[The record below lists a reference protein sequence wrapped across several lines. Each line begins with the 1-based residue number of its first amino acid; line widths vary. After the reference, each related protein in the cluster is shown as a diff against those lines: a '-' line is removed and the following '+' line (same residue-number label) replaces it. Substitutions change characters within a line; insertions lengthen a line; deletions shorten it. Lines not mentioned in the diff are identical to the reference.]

1 MSGLGLSACSGS
13 GTAWKSPGGDS
24 SKAPSSA
31 VHITSPADGAQDVP
45 TALDLVF
52 SAKTSASATVTLKD
66 DSGATITGSP
76 APASPTTAS
85 AAASAPASGPASAPA
100 SSAASSPPAAD
111 SVRWIPDKQ
120 LKWGTGYTATVTA
133 DGATSSVKFTTMA
146 KPATTRVT
154 SQVGDHQVV
163 GVGMPMI
170 LQFGVDIPKNKRADV
185 QRRLFMSSDPPQEG
199 VWNWFSSK
207 EIHYRPK
214 EYWQAG
220 TKLTLRAALGG
231 VSFGGQS
238 GKETYGER
246 DLTVDATVG
255 KRLIMEVDNATKK
268 MTVTE
273 DGVLL
278 KTMPVSLGKP
288 SSPSDSGNFIVMVKN
303 EWEWFDSS
311 TYGVPVDSADGY
323 RTKVQ
328 FPQRITWSGQYIH
341 AAPWSVAD
349 QGRRNVSHGCVN
361 ISLELAQWLYG
372 VTHIGDP
379 VIVKGTE
386 ERVKYGDG
394 WTDWELPWEQ
404 YVKGSAL

>member
-1 MSGLGLSACSGS
+1 MRSRWLSLLVVSALALSACSNS
-13 GTAWKSPGGDS
+13 DTSWKSPGSGTS
-24 SKAPSSA
+24 AGPAESKKIP
-31 VHITSPADGAQDVP
+31 ITSPADGAKDVS

-52 SAKTSASATVTLKD
+52 NAPESAEVTLKD
-66 DSGATITGSP
+66 ASGATITGNAVDQQPPKS
-76 APASPTTAS
+76 AAS
-85 AAASAPASGPASAPA
+85 AGPSAEASAPATDG
-100 SSAASSPPAAD
+100 
-111 SVRWIPDKQ
+111 VHWVPDKQ
-120 LKWGTGYTATVTA
+120 LKWGTEYTATVKA
-133 DGATSSVKFTTMA
+133 DGATGEVRFTTMA
-146 KPATTRVT
+146 KPSNLVRVT
-154 SQVGDHQVV
+154 SQVGDNQVV

-170 LQFGVDIPKNKRADV
+170 LNFANDVPKEARAAV

-199 VWNWFSSK
+199 SWNWFSAK
-207 EIHYRPK
+207 EVHYRPK

-220 TKLTLRAALGG
+220 TKLKLRAALGG
-231 VSFGGQS
+231 VSLGNKSYGQQ
-238 GKETYGER
+238 

-255 KRLIMEVDNATKK
+255 KKLIMEADNATKK

-273 DGVLL
+273 DGVVL
-278 KTMPVSLGKP
+278 KTMPISLGKP
-288 SSPSDSGNFIVMVKN
+288 SNPSDSGNFIVMVKN

-311 TYGVPVDSADGY
+311 TYGVPVDSPDGY

-341 AAPWSVAD
+341 AAPWSVPD
-349 QGRRNVSHGCVN
+349 QGKRNVSHGCVN
-361 ISLELAQWLYG
+361 VSLELAQWLYG

-394 WTDWELPWEQ
+394 WTDWELPWDQ

>member
-1 MSGLGLSACSGS
+1 MRLRRWTLLAVSLFVLTACGDSSTTWKGS
-13 GTAWKSPGGDS
+13 GTDPGASGGAGGGGSAGSISSP
-24 SKAPSSA
+24 
-31 VHITSPADGAQDVP
+31 TDGAKDVS
-45 TALDLVF
+45 TATDIVY
-52 SAKTSASATVTLKD
+52 SAP
-66 DSGATITGSP
+66 SGATVALKDASGASVDGG
-76 APASPTTAS
+76 APPTAVTAS
-85 AAASAPASGPASAPA
+85 AAPSAGGSHWVPG
-100 SSAASSPPAAD
+100 
-111 SVRWIPDKQ
+111 KQ
-120 LKWGTGYTATVTA
+120 LQWGTEYTATVSAGGKST
-133 DGATSSVKFTTMA
+133 SVKFTTMA
-146 KPATTRVT
+146 KPSSLARVT
-154 SQVGDHQVV
+154 SQVGDNQVV

-170 LQFGVDIPKNKRADV
+170 LSFAVDIPKDKRAEV
-185 QRRLFMSSDPPQEG
+185 QRRLFMTSDPPQEG
-199 VWNWFSSK
+199 VWNWFSAK

-220 TKLTLRAALGG
+220 TKLSLKARLGG
-231 VSFGGQS
+231 VSFGG
-238 GKETYGER
+238 KWYGEK
-246 DLTVDATVG
+246 DITVDTTVG
-255 KRLIMEVDNATKK
+255 KKLIMEVDNATKK
-268 MTVTE
+268 MTVAE

-288 SSPSDSGNFIVMVKN
+288 SNPSDSGNFIVMVKN

-311 TYGVPVDSADGY
+311 TYGVPVDSPDGY

-328 FPQRITWSGQYIH
+328 YPQRITWSGQYIH
-341 AAPWSVAD
+341 AAPWSVKD
-349 QGRRNVSHGCVN
+349 QGKRNVSHGCVN

>member
-1 MSGLGLSACSGS
+1 MTLLLVSGLALSACSGS
-13 GTAWKSPGGDS
+13 DTAWKSPGGDG

-31 VHITSPADGAQDVP
+31 VRITSPSDGAKDVP

-52 SAKTSASATVTLKD
+52 SAPSSATVTLKD
-66 DSGATITGSP
+66 DSGATITGAPAAP
-76 APASPTTAS
+76 APGSSSTPS
-85 AAASAPASGPASAPA
+85 SPA
-100 SSAASSPPAAD
+100 SSAASPSSAAN

-120 LKWGTGYTATVTA
+120 LKWGTDYTATVTA
-133 DGATSSVKFTTMA
+133 GGATSSVKFTTMA
-146 KPATTRVT
+146 KPANVTRVT
-154 SQVGDHQVV
+154 SQVGDNQVV

-170 LQFGVDIPKNKRADV
+170 LSFGVDIPKDKRAEV

-238 GKETYGER
+238 GKETYGEK

-288 SSPSDSGNFIVMVKN
+288 SNPSDSGNFIVMVKN

-311 TYGVPVDSADGY
+311 TYGVPVDSPDGY

-349 QGRRNVSHGCVN
+349 QGKRNVSHGCVN

-394 WTDWELPWEQ
+394 WTDWELPWDQ

>member
-1 MSGLGLSACSGS
+1 MRVRCLTLLVVSALALSACSGPS
-13 GTAWKSPGGDS
+13 TSWNSPGGGT
-24 SKAPSSA
+24 SA
-31 VHITSPADGAQDVP
+31 AASIHIASPADGAKDVS

-52 SAKTSASATVTLKD
+52 SVPSAASATVTLKD
-66 DSGATITGSP
+66 ASGATISGSP
-76 APASPTTAS
+76 APA
-85 AAASAPASGPASAPA
+85 PATPASASA
-100 SSAASSPPAAD
+100 SASTAPGQI
-111 SVRWIPDKQ
+111 RWIPDKQ
-120 LKWGTGYTATVTA
+120 LKWATEYTAEVTA
-133 DGATSSVKFTTMA
+133 GDAKGSVKFTTMS
-146 KPATTRVT
+146 KPGSLTRVS
-154 SQVGDHQVV
+154 SQVGDNQVV

-170 LQFGVDIPKNKRADV
+170 LSFGTDIPKDKRADV
-185 QRRLFMSSDPPQEG
+185 QRRLFMSSEPPQEG
-199 VWNWFSSK
+199 SWNWFSAK
-207 EIHYRPK
+207 EVHYRPK

-231 VSFGGQS
+231 VSFGG
-238 GKETYGER
+238 KAYGEK
-246 DLTVDATVG
+246 DITVDAKVG

-288 SSPSDSGNFIVMVKN
+288 SNPSDSGNFIVMVKN

-311 TYGVPVDSADGY
+311 TYGVPVDSPDGY

-328 FPQRITWSGQYIH
+328 YPQRITWSGQYVH

-386 ERVKYGDG
+386 AKVKYGDG
-394 WTDWELPWEQ
+394 WTDWELPWDQ

>member
-1 MSGLGLSACSGS
+1 MRSRFVSLLVMGGLALTACSDS
-13 GTAWKSPGGDS
+13 DTSWKSPGTGTS
-24 SKAPSSA
+24 GGAAPAPAKQIPIS
-31 VHITSPADGAQDVP
+31 SPANGATDVT

-52 SAKTSASATVTLKD
+52 DAPATAAVTLTD
-66 DSGATITGSP
+66 ASGASITG
-76 APASPTTAS
+76 
-85 AAASAPASGPASAPA
+85 AAV
-100 SSAASSPPAAD
+100 SSTGG
-111 SVRWIPDKQ
+111 VHWVPDKQ
-120 LKWGTGYTATVTA
+120 LKWGTEYTATVKSE
-133 DGATSSVKFTTMA
+133 DATGEVKFTTMA
-146 KPATTRVT
+146 KPSGLQRVT
-154 SQVGDHQVV
+154 SQIGDNQVV

-170 LQFGVDIPKNKRADV
+170 LSFANEIPKDARAGV
-185 QRRLFMSSDPPQEG
+185 ERRLFMESDPPQEG
-199 VWNWFSSK
+199 SWNWFSAK
-207 EIHYRPK
+207 EVHYRPK

-220 TKLTLRAALGG
+220 TKLKLRAAVGG
-231 VSFGGQS
+231 VSLGGKS
-238 GKETYGER
+238 YAEK

-255 KRLIMEVDNATKK
+255 KRVIMDVDNATKK
-268 MTVTE
+268 MTITE

-288 SSPSDSGNFIVMVKN
+288 SNPSDSGNFIVMVKN

-311 TYGVPVDSADGY
+311 TYGVPVDSPDGY
-323 RTKVQ
+323 RTKVE

-349 QGRRNVSHGCVN
+349 QGKRNVSHGCVN
-361 ISLELAQWLYG
+361 ISLDLAKWLYG

-404 YVKGSAL
+404 YRKGSALYSA

>member
-1 MSGLGLSACSGS
+1 M
-13 GTAWKSPGGDS
+13 
-24 SKAPSSA
+24 
-31 VHITSPADGAQDVP
+31 
-45 TALDLVF
+45 
-52 SAKTSASATVTLKD
+52 
-66 DSGATITGSP
+66 
-76 APASPTTAS
+76 
-85 AAASAPASGPASAPA
+85 
-100 SSAASSPPAAD
+100 
-111 SVRWIPDKQ
+111 RWIPDKQ
-120 LKWGTGYTATVTA
+120 LKWSTEYTATVTS
-133 DGATSSVKFTTMA
+133 GSATGTVKFTTMA
-146 KPATTRVT
+146 KPSNLARVS
-154 SQVGDHQVV
+154 SQVGDNQVV

-170 LQFGVDIPKNKRADV
+170 LSFAVDIPKDKRAEV
-185 QRRLFMSSDPPQEG
+185 QRHLFMASDPPQEG

-231 VSFGGQS
+231 VSLGG
-238 GKETYGER
+238 KWYAEK

-255 KRLIMEVDNATKK
+255 KRLIMEVDNASKK

-273 DGVLL
+273 DGVVL

-288 SSPSDSGNFIVMVKN
+288 SNPSDSGNFIVMVKN

-311 TYGVPVDSADGY
+311 TYGVPVDSPDGY

-328 FPQRITWSGQYIH
+328 YPQRITWSGQYIH
-341 AAPWSVAD
+341 AAPWSVDD
-349 QGRRNVSHGCVN
+349 QGKRNVSHGCVN
-361 ISLELAQWLYG
+361 ISLELSQWLYG

-386 ERVKYGDG
+386 EHVKYGDG
-394 WTDWELPWEQ
+394 WTDWDLPWDQ

>member
-1 MSGLGLSACSGS
+1 MTLLLVSGLGLSACSGS
-13 GTAWKSPGGDS
+13 GTAWKSPGGDG

-31 VHITSPADGAQDVP
+31 VHITSPADGAKDVP

-52 SAKTSASATVTLKD
+52 SAPSSATVTLKD
-66 DSGATITGSP
+66 DSGAAISGSP
-76 APASPTTAS
+76 APASSVTASSSASSAAS
-85 AAASAPASGPASAPA
+85 AAAS
-100 SSAASSPPAAD
+100 SSPAAD

-120 LKWGTGYTATVTA
+120 LKWGTDYTATVTA
-133 DGATSSVKFTTMA
+133 GGATSSVKFTTMT
-146 KPATTRVT
+146 KPTSTTRVI
-154 SQVGDHQVV
+154 SQVGDKQVV

-170 LQFGVDIPKNKRADV
+170 LQFGMDIPKDKRAEV

-231 VSFGGQS
+231 VSFGGQP

-255 KRLIMEVDNATKK
+255 KRLIMEVDNATKQ

-311 TYGVPVDSADGY
+311 TYGVPVDSPGGY

-341 AAPWSVAD
+341 AAPWSVPD
-349 QGRRNVSHGCVN
+349 QGKRNVSHGCVN
-361 ISLELAQWLYG
+361 VSLELAQWLYG

>member
-1 MSGLGLSACSGS
+1 MSALALSACSGS
-13 GTAWKSPGGDS
+13 GTSWNSPGS
-24 SKAPSSA
+24 SGTSSA
-31 VHITSPADGAQDVP
+31 PTIHIVSPADGASDVS
-45 TALDLVF
+45 TALDLRY
-52 SAKTSASATVTLKD
+52 SAPGSATVTLKD
-66 DSGATITGSP
+66 ASGTTVSGAPYAGD
-76 APASPTTAS
+76 ASPSPSLAPSDSPSAPPS
-85 AAASAPASGPASAPA
+85 AAQ
-100 SSAASSPPAAD
+100 D
-111 SVRWIPDKQ
+111 THRWLPDKQ
-120 LKWGTGYTATVTA
+120 LKWGTEYTATVSA
-133 DGATSSVKFTTMA
+133 GGGSSSVKFTTMN
-146 KPATTRVT
+146 KPSSLSRVT
-154 SQVGDHQVV
+154 SQVGDNQVV

-170 LQFGVDIPKNKRADV
+170 LQFGADIPKDKRAEV
-185 QRRLFMSSDPPQEG
+185 QRRLFMSSNPPQEG
-199 VWNWFSSK
+199 SWNWFSAK

-220 TKLTLRAALGG
+220 TKLELRAALGG
-231 VSFGGQS
+231 VSLGGN
-238 GKETYGER
+238 TYAEK

-255 KRLIMEVDNATKK
+255 RRVIMEVDNATKQ
-268 MTVTE
+268 MTVTQ
-273 DGVLL
+273 DGAVL

-311 TYGVPVDSADGY
+311 TYGVPVDSAGGY

-341 AAPWSVAD
+341 AAPWSVPD
-349 QGRRNVSHGCVN
+349 QGKRNVSHGCVN

-394 WTDWELPWEQ
+394 WTDWELPWAQ

>member
-1 MSGLGLSACSGS
+1 MRVRWLIPLVVTALALSACSGS
-13 GTAWKSPGGDS
+13 GSSWKSPGSDTPSAS
-24 SKAPSSA
+24 SI
-31 VHITSPADGAQDVP
+31 HIASPADGAKDVP

-52 SAKTSASATVTLKD
+52 SAPSTATVTLKD
-66 DSGATITGSP
+66 ASGTEISGSP
-76 APASPTTAS
+76 ATDTATQSPSGAPTA
-85 AAASAPASGPASAPA
+85 
-100 SSAASSPPAAD
+100 D
-111 SVRWIPDKQ
+111 TRWIPDKQ
-120 LKWGTGYTATVTA
+120 LKWGAEYTATVTS
-133 DGATSSVKFTTMA
+133 DGATGTVKFTTMA
-146 KPATTRVT
+146 KPSSFARVS
-154 SQVGDHQVV
+154 SQVGDNQVV

-170 LQFGVDIPKNKRADV
+170 LSFAVDIPKDKRAEV

-220 TKLTLRAALGG
+220 TKLSLRAALGG
-231 VSFGGQS
+231 VSFGGKS
-238 GKETYGER
+238 YGEK

-268 MTVTE
+268 MTITE
-273 DGVLL
+273 DGTVI

-288 SSPSDSGNFIVMVKN
+288 SNPSDSGNFIVMVKN

-311 TYGVPVDSADGY
+311 TYGVPVDSPDGY

-349 QGRRNVSHGCVN
+349 QGKRNVSHGCVN

-372 VTHIGDP
+372 ITHIGDP

-386 ERVKYGDG
+386 EHVKYGDG
-394 WTDWELPWEQ
+394 WTDWDLPWDQ

>member
-1 MSGLGLSACSGS
+1 MRSRWMSLLVVSGLALSACSES
-13 GTAWKSPGGDS
+13 ESSWKSPGSGTS
-24 SKAPSSA
+24 GAPA
-31 VHITSPADGAQDVP
+31 RPAKSIAIAAPANGATDVT

-52 SAKTSASATVTLKD
+52 DAPATAAVSLTD
-66 DSGATITGSP
+66 ASGAAVTGSALP
-76 APASPTTAS
+76 
-85 AAASAPASGPASAPA
+85 SG
-100 SSAASSPPAAD
+100 SSPG
-111 SVRWIPDKQ
+111 VHWVPDKQ
-120 LKWGTGYTATVTA
+120 LKWGTEYTATVKS
-133 DGATSSVKFTTMA
+133 DDATGEVKFTTMA
-146 KPATTRVT
+146 KPSSLQRVT
-154 SQVGDHQVV
+154 SQVGDDQVV

-170 LQFGVDIPKNKRADV
+170 LSFANEIPKEARAGV
-185 QRRLFMSSDPPQEG
+185 ERRLFMQADPPQEG
-199 VWNWFSSK
+199 SWNWFSAK
-207 EIHYRPK
+207 EVHYRPK

-220 TKLTLRAALGG
+220 TKLKLRAAVGG
-231 VSFGGQS
+231 VSLGGKS
-238 GKETYGER
+238 YAER

-255 KRLIMEVDNATKK
+255 KRVIMDVDNATKK
-268 MTVTE
+268 MTITE
-273 DGVLL
+273 DGVVL

-288 SSPSDSGNFIVMVKN
+288 SNPSDSGNFIVMVKN

-311 TYGVPVDSADGY
+311 TYGVPVDSPDGY
-323 RTKVQ
+323 RTKVE

-361 ISLELAQWLYG
+361 ISLDLAKWLYG

-404 YVKGSAL
+404 YRKGSALYSA